1 MNFYKDKIIFTGGSG
16 RFGKL
21 FQKKYNLKNI
31 IYPSRKQMD
40 IENYKSVK
48 NFLKKNKPKIVI
60 HAAALSRPMILHEK
74 KPEQSIKTNI
84 IGTSN
89 LVIAAKN
96 LDIKIIYFST
106 NYVYPLNNRSNEEKD
121 PVMPINNYAFSKMGG
136 ECAVHMYKN
145 SLILRI
151 FMSERPFAYS
161 QAYSDIKA
169 NFLYHDEVITIIPK
183 IINLSGIYNL
193 GGKIQSIYEFAKK
206 TRNDVKK
213 ISAKKILKK
222 KYYKNQIISIKKIQS
237 KIKFL

>member
-21 FQKKYNLKNI
+21 FKNKYNFKNI

-48 NFLKKNKPKIVI
+48 NFLTKSKPKIII
-60 HAAALSRPMILHEK
+60 HTAALSRPMNLHEK
-74 KPEQSIKTNI
+74 NPEKSIKANI
-84 IGTSN
+84 VGTSN
-89 LVIAAKN
+89 LVIAAIN
-96 LDIKIIYFST
+96 LNIKIIYFST
-106 NYVYPLNNRSNEEKD
+106 NYVYPLNNKSNEEKD
-121 PVMPINNYAFSKMGG
+121 PVMPINKYALSKMGG
-136 ECAVHMYKN
+136 ECAVQMYNN

-151 FMSERPFAYS
+151 IMSERPFMYS
-161 QAYSDIKA
+161 QAYSDIRA
-169 NFLYHDEVITIIPK
+169 NFLYHDEVIKIIPK
-183 IINLSGIYNL
+183 IINLNGIYNL

>member
-1 MNFYKDKIIFTGGSG
+1 MNFYKDKIIFTGGTG

-21 FQKKYNLKNI
+21 FKNKYNFKNI
-31 IYPSRKQMD
+31 IYPSRKQMN
-40 IENYKSVK
+40 IESYRSVK
-48 NFLKKNKPKIVI
+48 NFLTKIKPKIII
-60 HAAALSRPMILHEK
+60 HTAAVSRPMILHDK
-74 KPEQSIKTNI
+74 KPEKSIKTNI

-89 LVIAAKN
+89 LVAAAIN

-106 NYVYPLNNRSNEEKD
+106 NYVYPLNNKSNEEKD
-121 PVMPINNYAFSKMGG
+121 PVMPINNYALSKMGG
-136 ECAVHMYKN
+136 ECAVQMYKN

-151 FMSERPFAYS
+151 FMSERPFIYS

-169 NFLYHDEVITIIPK
+169 NFLYHDEVIKIIPK
-183 IINLSGIYNL
+183 IINLKGIYNI
-193 GGKIQSIYEFAKK
+193 GGKIKSIYELAKK

-213 ISAKKILKK
+213 ISAKRILKK